1 MGMNF
6 AIYKGNTYRVTGRW
20 PGLVQIVS
28 PTPDPGF
35 ELIEGGFG
43 PDNLTMY
50 ERYCK
55 DDELDNLYSEEIY
68 PLYHGTYY
76 GLSDRVRSRGNV
88 FYFELSSSYR
98 TDLEENGFKV
108 MEPLWYIKIVPESE
122 IDGAKVVRT
131 PSPIEPFKDFSI
143 EEELIDKADFH
154 QWILDNPDTTGL
166 CYED

>member
-1 MGMNF
+1 MNF

-55 DDELDNLYSEEIY
+55 DDELDNFYSEYIELLYRGIY
-68 PLYHGTYY
+68 YEKVGFVKVIKGIFYY
-76 GLSDRVRSRGNV
+76 TI
-88 FYFELSSSYR
+88 SSS
-98 TDLEENGFKV
+98 DHIDKEEHGFEMREFMVYEK
-108 MEPLWYIKIVPESE
+108 MVPESE
-122 IDGAKVVRT
+122 IEGAKIIRE
-131 PSPIEPFKDFSI
+131 PYPIEPFINQPS
-143 EEELIDKADFH
+143 EEEVIDKADLH
-154 QWILDNPDTTGL
+154 HWVLDNPISAKLLFYKD
-166 CYED
+166 

>member
-1 MGMNF
+1 MNF

-55 DDELDNLYSEEIY
+55 DDELDNFYSEYIELLYRGIY
-68 PLYHGTYY
+68 YDKVGFVKVIKGIFYY
-76 GLSDRVRSRGNV
+76 T
-88 FYFELSSSYR
+88 LSSSNHI
-98 TDLEENGFKV
+98 DKEENGFEMREFMVYEK
-108 MEPLWYIKIVPESE
+108 MVPESE
-122 IDGAKVVRT
+122 IEGAKIIREPYPV
-131 PSPIEPFKDFSI
+131 EPFINQPS
-143 EEELIDKADFH
+143 EEELIDKADLH
-154 QWILDNPDTTGL
+154 QWVLDNPISAKLLYYKD
-166 CYED
+166 

>member
-1 MGMNF
+1 MNF

-55 DDELDNLYSEEIY
+55 DDELDNFYSEYIELLYRGIY
-68 PLYHGTYY
+68 YEKVGFVKVIKGIFYY
-76 GLSDRVRSRGNV
+76 TI
-88 FYFELSSSYR
+88 SSSNHIDR
-98 TDLEENGFKV
+98 EENGFEMREFMVYEK
-108 MEPLWYIKIVPESE
+108 MVPESE
-122 IDGAKVVRT
+122 IEGAKIIRE
-131 PSPIEPFKDFSI
+131 PYPIEPFINQPS
-143 EEELIDKADFH
+143 EEEVIDKADLH
-154 QWILDNPDTTGL
+154 QWVLDNPISAKLLFYKD
-166 CYED
+166 